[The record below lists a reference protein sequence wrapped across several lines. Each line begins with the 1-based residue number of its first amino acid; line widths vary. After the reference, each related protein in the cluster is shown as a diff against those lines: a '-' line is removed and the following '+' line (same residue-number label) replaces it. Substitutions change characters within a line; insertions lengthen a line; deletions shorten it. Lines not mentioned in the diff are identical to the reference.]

1 MYISHNLLMFHI
13 MLGNELM
20 IHCIL
25 VLLLL
30 RALNMVKG
38 ASIFKT
44 TIYVQRKKTQFCSLK
59 V

>member
-25 VLLLL
+25 VLLFVYYVLL
-30 RALNMVKG
+30 IWSKVHPYLRQQFM
-38 ASIFKT
+38 FKE
-44 TIYVQRKKTQFCSLK
+44 RKHNSVL
-59 V
+59 